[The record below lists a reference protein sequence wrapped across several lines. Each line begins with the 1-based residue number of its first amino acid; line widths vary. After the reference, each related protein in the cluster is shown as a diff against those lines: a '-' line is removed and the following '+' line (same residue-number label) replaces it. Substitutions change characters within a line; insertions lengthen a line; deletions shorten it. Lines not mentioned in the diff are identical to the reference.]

1 MRKLY
6 SLSILFILTAV
17 NTEAQDIS
25 DKANAFLNSLSDEL
39 REQAHF
45 KLDDAERFN
54 MNYVPMPR
62 KGPTFYQFNEAQK
75 TAALNLLKAS
85 LSEEGFE
92 KSSEIMALEK
102 VLRIIEN
109 NDDDK
114 MPSGR
119 PRRDPLNYHLS
130 IFGNPAP
137 NQPWGWRFEG
147 HHLSLNFTSAD
158 SRIIS
163 STPTF
168 FGTNPGIVR
177 STEFKGKEVLKE
189 ESYLGFALI
198 NSMDDEQLK
207 IAQIADKAPSDV
219 ITLTKRKV
227 THIEPY
233 GISYKEMNEAQQ
245 ELLTQLVQVYIDNY
259 QEDFAADF
267 ADRIIKA
274 GYENLH
280 FAWAGSLSY
289 GFGYYYRIQGPML
302 LIEFDNTQNDA
313 NHVHTV
319 VRDLEN
325 DYGEDM
331 LKAHYEE
338 HHK

>member
-1 MRKLY
+1 MIRKVFFLLLIFAL
-6 SLSILFILTAV
+6 SLGKT
-17 NTEAQDIS
+17 NAQDLS
-25 DKANAFLNSLSDEL
+25 VKANTFLNSLSSDL
-39 REQAHF
+39 KARAHF

-62 KGPTFYQFNEAQK
+62 KGPTFYEFNEVQK
-75 TAALNLLKAS
+75 VAAIELLKAS

-92 KSSEIMALEK
+92 KSSEIMSLEG
-102 VLRIIEN
+102 VLRIIEH

-130 IFGNPAP
+130 IFGDPSP
-137 NQPWGWRFEG
+137 TEPWGWRFEG
-147 HHLSLNFTSAD
+147 HHLSHNFTSAD
-158 SRIIS
+158 SKIVS

-177 STEFKGKEVLKE
+177 STDLKGKEVLKE
-189 ESYLGFALI
+189 ESYLGFSLI
-198 NSMDDEQLK
+198 SSMSDEQLK
-207 IAQIADKAPSDV
+207 TALIATDAPSDV

-227 THIEPY
+227 THIEPF
-233 GISYKEMNEAQQ
+233 GISYKDMTEDQR
-245 ELLTQLVQVYIDNY
+245 ELLTQLIQVYVDNY
-259 QEDFAADF
+259 QTDFAADF
-267 ADRIIKA
+267 ANRIKKA

-289 GFGYYYRIQGPML
+289 GLGHYYRIQGPML

-313 NHVHTV
+313 NHVHVV
-319 VRDLEN
+319 VRDLNN
-325 DYGEDM
+325 DYGEDT
-331 LKAHYEE
+331 LKKHYDQD
-338 HHK
+338 H